1 MRGNAAAHEDL
12 GPAILSWHRIAQD
25 PVDPFGLCTAPEEF
39 RGQLQ
44 RLRERHRILPLDD
57 LLEETERGTA
67 GDAIA
72 LTLDDGYADAL
83 EVAASLLAEAHL
95 PATFYVTTAALDRPD
110 AYFWDELAHLF
121 LSGGALPPN
130 LPFPGPAV
138 PALDATERSVGYG
151 DLPTRT
157 AAERERAFRAIHAR
171 GVELGS
177 AGRADLM
184 TRLRAWAGERPTLA
198 LPLPLDEKG
207 VRALAALPGC
217 SVGAH
222 GVDHL
227 FLPHQSEAAIVH
239 EVEHSRRALAG
250 VLGTPP
256 AAFAYPFGGW
266 TPRVRAMVEAAG
278 YSSAVTVEARRVA
291 AGERWSLPRYEA
303 RAYLEAIS

>member
-1 MRGNAAAHEDL
+1 MAHKDL

-25 PVDPFGLCTAPEEF
+25 PVDPFGLCTTPEEF

-121 LSGGALPPN
+121 LSGGAPP
-130 LPFPGPAV
+130 P
-138 PALDATERSVGYG
+138 SYG

-177 AGRADLM
+177 AGRANLM
-184 TRLRAWAGERPTLA
+184 TRLRAWAGERPTFA
-198 LPLPLDEKG
+198 VPLPLDEKG

-227 FLPHQSEAAIVH
+227 FLPLQSEAAIVH

-256 AAFAYPFGGW
+256 TAFAYPFGGW

-303 RAYLEAIS
+303 RAYLEGIL